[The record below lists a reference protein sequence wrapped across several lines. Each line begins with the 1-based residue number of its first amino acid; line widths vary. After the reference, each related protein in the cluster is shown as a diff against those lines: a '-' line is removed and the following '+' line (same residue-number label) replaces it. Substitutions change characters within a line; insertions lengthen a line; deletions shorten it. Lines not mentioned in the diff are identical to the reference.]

1 MKNLLILNGLAV
13 ALSVAAMP
21 AQAQSANLLDWTAAG
36 DVVMDSTSA
45 ARLTTAYQDGF
56 SNEGTISSGSALLYF
71 DLETTLGLPTGV
83 LAADT
88 FEGSGLRQSFVAAAG
103 ANLQFSWQL
112 STVAFDSGEA
122 DRAFV
127 LVDGSTLIELGT
139 VAAQVVSGQFSY
151 SFANAGAHDLAVLV
165 MDVNTADKV
174 STLALSDFKVSV
186 VPEPGQWALWLAGL
200 GSLVAVGRRAPRS
213 EPGGQRA

>member
-1 MKNLLILNGLAV
+1 MKNLFLLSGMAAALTV
-13 ALSVAAMP
+13 ATLP
-21 AQAQSANLLDWTAAG
+21 ALAQSANLLDWTAAG
-36 DVVMDSTSA
+36 DVVVDSTST

-56 SNEGTISSGSALLYF
+56 SNEGAISAGSALLYF
-71 DLETTLGLPTGV
+71 DLEPALGLPAGV

-103 ANLQFSWQL
+103 ATVQFSWQL

-174 STLALSDFKVSV
+174 STLTLSNFNVTA

-200 GSLVAVGRRAPRS
+200 GGLGLLRRRRA
-213 EPGGQRA
+213 